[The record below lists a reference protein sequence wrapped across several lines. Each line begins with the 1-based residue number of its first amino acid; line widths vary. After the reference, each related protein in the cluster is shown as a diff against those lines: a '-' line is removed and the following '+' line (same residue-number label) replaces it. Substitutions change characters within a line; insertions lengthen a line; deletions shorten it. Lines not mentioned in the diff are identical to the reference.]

1 MWLDYWGG
9 GGGAKGMLAPP
20 LKLLGEGGLAPLFL
34 RLCSLLELVWS
45 NSSGLEC
52 GVHFKENQPCQF
64 HFCTKLKPLVKNGW
78 FSPPNLISV
87 SVFQEAC
94 DSFLF
99 NVYLFACFV
108 KLISIVD
115 VNTRMSHR
123 LSPRVNDHMSWTFF
137 E

>member
-1 MWLDYWGG
+1 MQRICWPPSQIIGG
-9 GGGAKGMLAPP
+9 GGGWPP
-20 LKLLGEGGLAPLFL
+20 LFR

-64 HFCTKLKPLVKNGW
+64 HFCTKLKPLVKSGW
-78 FSPPNLISV
+78 FSPPNPISV
-87 SVFQEAC
+87 SVFQDAC

-115 VNTRMSHR
+115 VSSRMSHR